1 MTFNYSYTMYSV
13 YWQWTDFQRIVYIEY
28 NLYTDYDTVYI
39 NLFFILA
46 QAACVRHA

>member
-1 MTFNYSYTMYSV
+1 MTFNYSHTMY
-13 YWQWTDFQRIVYIEY
+13 TDNEQTFKELYIEY
-28 NLYTDYDTVYI
+28 YLYTDYDTVYI